1 MRGYV
6 KTLDE
11 KEESLRFKRI
21 KQELL
26 ATPVCL
32 CPERAYLITD
42 YFKRHDDRSEP
53 MVIRKAKA
61 LCHLL
66 RHKSVRIY
74 PDELIVGNMGSG
86 RISAL
91 IQPELAG
98 VFMGSDLL
106 WIGRRKTTPLRI
118 AWHDP
123 FEAMEILQRAG
134 GPAGVVECAEDQ
146 IYTDQQLKHRGFIIE
161 VDHPAAGK
169 HFYGG

>member
-1 MRGYV
+1 MRRGGV
-6 KTLDE
+6 GVREPIKTVE
-11 KEESLRFKRI
+11 EREESLRFKRI

-26 ATPVCL
+26 STPVCL

-42 YFKRHDDRSEP
+42 YFKHHDDRNEP

-61 LCHLL
+61 LRYLL
-66 RHKSVRIY
+66 RNKSVRIY

-118 AWHDP
+118 P
-123 FEAMEILQRAG
+123 
-134 GPAGVVECAEDQ
+134 
-146 IYTDQQLKHRGFIIE
+146 
-161 VDHPAAGK
+161 
-169 HFYGG
+169 